1 MVDKFSNNA
10 TPKYL
15 GYVYQVLI
23 AIEQCFQA
31 KANGTIWIECFGDVY
46 DGNTSTEIKHHIK
59 KTNLTSNSPEFWTTL
74 KNLVVEDTD
83 SFQSFVLHTTST
95 IQDNSIFDDWN
106 ELSVAAKYKK
116 LKNHTPVPGIK
127 ADYDKAMVDQ
137 TKIKSILAR
146 LTIKSSQLG
155 IKDKWEELVEDRIF
169 TLIPDQYKEDAF
181 HWVYGY
187 VHKKAIADYK
197 QWHIKVNDFRQD
209 CERGLKP
216 YAQGNIPFPN
226 VKNIEV
232 EHHDKSFLFVEDMRK
247 INLSEKP
254 IERAVSDY
262 LRAKKSEMKLLEY
275 EPVSMSEAIETYDA
289 EVLESLES
297 KKMQEAES
305 LELGDI
311 NTLKASKTSRS
322 MYHCILNSTHSHIMG
337 VSDTQKYF
345 RDGRIHQ
352 QVNES
357 PFTWSFSEGDV
368 E

>member
-1 MVDKFSNNA
+1 MVDEFSNNA
-10 TPKYL
+10 TSKYL

-31 KANGTIWIECFGDVY
+31 NANETIWIECFGDVY
-46 DGNTSTEIKHHIK
+46 DGNTSTEVKHHLK
-59 KTNLTSNSPEFWTTL
+59 RTNLTNNSPEFWTTL
-74 KNLVVEDTD
+74 KNLIVEDTD

-95 IQDNSIFDDWN
+95 IQVDSIFDGWN
-106 ELSVAAKYKK
+106 ELSAASKYKI
-116 LKNHTPVPGIK
+116 LRDHTPITGIK
-127 ADYDKAMVDQ
+127 DDYDTAMKNEPKV
-137 TKIKSILAR
+137 KSILAS

-155 IKDKWEELVEDRIF
+155 IKDKWKELVEDRMF

-209 CERGLKP
+209 CERGLKS
-216 YAQGNIPFPN
+216 YAQGNVPFPN
-226 VKNIEV
+226 VKNTEV
-232 EHHDKSFLFVEDMRK
+232 EHHDKSFFFVEDMRK
-247 INLSEKP
+247 INFSEKP

-262 LRAKKSEMKLLEY
+262 LRAKKSELKLLEY
-275 EPVSMSEAIETYDA
+275 APVSMSEAIEAYDA

-297 KKMQEAES
+297 RKMQASENIKPD
-305 LELGDI
+305 DI
-311 NTLKASKTSRS
+311 NTLKAFEASRS
-322 MYHCILNSTHSHIMG
+322 MYHCTLNSTHTHIMG
-337 VSDTQKYF
+337 VANTQKYF

-352 QVNES
+352 QVNET